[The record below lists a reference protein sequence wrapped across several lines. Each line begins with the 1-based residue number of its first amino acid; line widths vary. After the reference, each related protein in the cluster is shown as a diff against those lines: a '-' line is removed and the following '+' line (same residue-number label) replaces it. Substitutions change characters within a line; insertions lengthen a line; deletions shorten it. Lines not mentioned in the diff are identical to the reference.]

1 MMLSGAM
8 RTVADDEPEPEPEPE
23 PKREEKDDPA

>member
-8 RTVADDEPEPEPEPE
+8 RTVADDEPEPEPEPR
-23 PKREEKDDPA
+23 REEKEDDPA

>member
-8 RTVADDEPEPEPEPE
+8 RTVADDEPDPEPEPE
-23 PKREEKDDPA
+23 PRREEKDDPA